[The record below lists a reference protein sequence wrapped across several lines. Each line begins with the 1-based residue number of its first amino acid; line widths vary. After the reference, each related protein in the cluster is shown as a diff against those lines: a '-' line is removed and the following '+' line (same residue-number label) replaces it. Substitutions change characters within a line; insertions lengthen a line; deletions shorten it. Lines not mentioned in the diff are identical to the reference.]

1 MTVIAIMPRRKT
13 RYTERAGPKP
23 GLQVVGEGTGET
35 RFNLVLDGD
44 VQARARLVLWGE
56 QPSKSIGQ
64 FVADGEQAVTAHV
77 EGDAT
82 AEQPDPGYQAKRRWT
97 GA

>member
-1 MTVIAIMPRRKT
+1 MPRRKT
-13 RYTERAGPKP
+13 RYPKRAGPKP
-23 GLQVVGEGTGET
+23 GLQLVGEGTGE
-35 RFNLVLDGD
+35 RWFNLVLNGD
-44 VQARARLVLWGE
+44 VQARARLILWGE

-64 FVADGEQAVTAHV
+64 FVADGEQAVTAQV